1 MLNNL
6 TSEIERV
13 KSKPTVDKYRQQLE
27 ALLHQIQEE
36 LNDLHG
42 DFVTQ
47 NLTTDSALINGQVTA
62 HSAEIDQA
70 LIDLIQT
77 RHAILEY
84 LESDNAELTDAIITR
99 LNASNI
105 TSESIVTDNLDVRGN
120 LQLNTINSTTSN
132 TTTANAV
139 TVNTTDVNT
148 DNVIGKNVDVENV
161 NASVRI
167 ETPIVNTDTVN
178 TETVN
183 SSTVN
188 TDNLNV
194 QQVLTVED
202 IFANDARI
210 NNIDNTNLTSHFIRN
225 SYNRSIGTITCD
237 PSRQTVYDWYA
248 FTIPERV
255 HNYTLYL
262 HSKYTNL
269 DQNEYEWS
277 TTIVGND
284 TCAIITYTEDSQ
296 SCIKDF
302 SFDRDTGRFRIRF
315 FADETVDFKFDYLA
329 DEPLELDVEYNQDA
343 LLTIHEP
350 IKNKGYIFQS
360 YNDDTVEFYFG
371 GAVFVHSLG
380 AEFQEFEKQETKQLY
395 VERNVFLPDIVNDD
409 RSVATWDAGREG
421 SYITNRD
428 DGYGN
433 LITKWEDPVDEIKHV
448 DKLVTSDTIAN
459 YDGTV
464 DVTVDPSDP
473 QYEYPIKNLGDDT
486 TVHGNETVEGNIRTK
501 HIYDGAQADM
511 PADMPNQSL
520 VIFDGTVPTRPTY
533 TTTFDDTEYW
543 EETGVVREYNCIKAC
558 YATATSENP
567 IVRGWIGRD
576 EESNWKTFV
585 TDGTNTYDLGP
596 GGGEFDIYL
605 PAPPTA
611 GDKLTRKTRKNNQ
624 NKFDELAVYES
635 TFDFTGKNNEPV
647 IYDEANNSL
656 KTSKNVTL
664 GDVVMDELVINKD
677 LHVKGDAFVEGT
689 LHTVEEE
696 TITSTGDNLVLRQNN
711 PSSLGNDTSGI
722 IVNNYDGNG
731 SSLELA
737 TSSDGTLKVGT
748 GVPTTTTYLN
758 IYKSRSD
765 DKWYSDAALTTEVTP
780 VGYLA
785 SWEAED
791 TTDDYIH
798 YEHAVFADLSATL
811 EPIMTRDEESN
822 LNDQGLLFWDA
833 DDTEAKTIALP
844 TNDEDELV
852 PTFVPDDP
860 SEPLVGRWTYSWQ
873 PKKAGVYTFVTMT
886 DYERY
891 ELDHPG
897 VIPVGSQVIIEASK
911 NYIKS
916 EDIE

>member
-47 NLTTDSALINGQVTA
+47 NLATDSALVNGQVTA

-105 TSESIVTDNLDVRGN
+105 TSESIVTNDLDVRGN
-120 LQLNTINSTTSN
+120 LQLNTINSTTAN

-139 TVNTTDVNT
+139 TVNATDVNT
-148 DNVIGKNVDVENV
+148 DNVTGKDVDVENV
-161 NASVRI
+161 SASVKV

-202 IFANDARI
+202 IFANDARV

-237 PSRQTVYDWYA
+237 PSQLTVNNWYA

-262 HSKYTNL
+262 HSKFTNQ

-284 TCAIITYTEDSQ
+284 TCAIITYTEDSTT
-296 SCIKDF
+296 CIKDF
-302 SFDRDTGRFRIRF
+302 SFDRETGRFRIRF
-315 FADETVDFKFDYLA
+315 FADEAVDFKFDYLA

-409 RSVATWDAGREG
+409 RSVATWDVGREG

-428 DGYGN
+428 DGFGN
-433 LITKWEDPVDEIKHV
+433 LITKWEDPVDGIKHV
-448 DKLVTSDTIAN
+448 DKFVTSDTIAN
-459 YDGTV
+459 YDGKV
-464 DVTVDPSDP
+464 DVTVDSSDP
-473 QYEYPIKNLGDDT
+473 QYEYPITELGDNT

-511 PADMPNQSL
+511 PVDMPNQSL
-520 VIFDGTVPTRPTY
+520 VIFDGTVPTRPAYATS
-533 TTTFDDTEYW
+533 FSDTEYW
-543 EETGVVREYNCIKAC
+543 EETGVPREFNCIKTC
-558 YATATSENP
+558 YATPTSENP
-567 IVRGWIGRD
+567 ITRGGWARD
-576 EESNWKTFV
+576 DQSNWYV
-585 TDGTNTYDLGP
+585 YLYDGETHNAGT
-596 GGGEFDIYL
+596 EEAFNVYL

-664 GDVVMDELVINKD
+664 GDVTMDELVINKD

-711 PSSLGNDTSGI
+711 PSSLGNDTSGL

-748 GVPTTTTYLN
+748 GTPTTTTYLN

-785 SWEAED
+785 SWENED
-791 TTDDYIH
+791 TTDEYIH

-822 LNDQGLLFWDA
+822 LNDQGLLVWDS

-860 SEPLVGRWTYSWQ
+860 QTPLVGKWTYSWQ
-873 PKKAGVYTFVTMT
+873 PKKAGVYTFATMT
-886 DYERY
+886 DYETY
-891 ELDHPG
+891 AASHNVPD
-897 VIPVGSQVIIEASK
+897 GSRIIIENEETIVNSK
-911 NYIKS
+911 
-916 EDIE
+916 EWPDHV